1 VLRVIEIEPA
11 RTSDR
16 LAIEALLEANLL
28 PTDGFELAL
37 GTAVIAREGG
47 RIVGCAAVEP
57 YGSVGL
63 LRSACVA
70 PPLRGL
76 GLGSRLVD
84 RAEAVAAARGIA
96 ELFLLTE
103 TAANWFARRGY
114 EPDARESRSRGTP
127 GIARVHRRL
136 PRRRRPLPQ
145 APGPRCSG
153 RVDRPSPEPPPE
165 TLSHLIYR
173 H

>member
-1 VLRVIEIEPA
+1 VIEIEPA

-37 GTAVIAREGG
+37 ETAVVAREEG
-47 RIVGCAAVEP
+47 RVVGCAAVEP
-57 YGSVGL
+57 YGPVGL
-63 LRSACVA
+63 LRSVCVA

-103 TAANWFARRGY
+103 TAAAWFARRGY
-114 EPDARESRSRGTP
+114 EPGARE
-127 GIARVHRRL
+127 A
-136 PRRRRPLPQ
+136 
-145 APGPRCSG
+145 APVALLG
-153 RVDRPSPEPPPE
+153 SPEFTGACPVSAALLRKRLDRATPVA
-165 TLSHLIYR
+165 
-173 H
+173 

>member
-1 VLRVIEIEPA
+1 MLRVIEIEPA
-11 RTSDR
+11 RTSDGP
-16 LAIEALLEANLL
+16 AIEALLEANLL

-37 GTAVIAREGG
+37 ETAVVAREEG
-47 RIVGCAAVEP
+47 RVVGCAAVEP
-57 YGSVGL
+57 YGPVGL
-63 LRSACVA
+63 LRSVCVA

-114 EPDARESRSRGTP
+114 EPGARE
-127 GIARVHRRL
+127 A
-136 PRRRRPLPQ
+136 
-145 APGPRCSG
+145 APAALLG
-153 RVDRPSPEPPPE
+153 SPEFTVACPVSAALFRKRLNRATPVA
-165 TLSHLIYR
+165 
-173 H
+173 

>member
-1 VLRVIEIEPA
+1 MIEIEPA

-16 LAIEALLEANLL
+16 LAIEALLVANLL

-37 GTAVIAREGG
+37 GTAVVAREKG

-57 YGSVGL
+57 YGPVGL
-63 LRSACVA
+63 LRSVCVA
-70 PPLRGL
+70 EPLRGL

-103 TAANWFARRGY
+103 TAADWFTRRGY
-114 EPDARESRSRGTP
+114 QPGARE
-127 GIARVHRRL
+127 A
-136 PRRRRPLPQ
+136 
-145 APGPRCSG
+145 APAALLG
-153 RVDRPSPEPPPE
+153 SPEFTVACPVSAALLRKRLDGAAP
-165 TLSHLIYR
+165 IA
-173 H
+173 

>member
-1 VLRVIEIEPA
+1 MIEIEPA

-16 LAIEALLEANLL
+16 PAIEALLEASGL
-28 PTDGFELAL
+28 PIDGFELAL
-37 GTAVIAREGG
+37 GTAVVAREEG

-63 LRSACVA
+63 LRSVCVA
-70 PPLRGL
+70 LPFRGL

-103 TAANWFARRGY
+103 TAAAWFARRGY
-114 EPDARESRSRGTP
+114 EPGARE
-127 GIARVHRRL
+127 A
-136 PRRRRPLPQ
+136 
-145 APGPRCSG
+145 APAALLG
-153 RVDRPSPEPPPE
+153 SPEFTGACPVGAA
-165 TLSHLIYR
+165 LLRKHLDR
-173 H
+173 AAPVA

>member
-1 VLRVIEIEPA
+1 MIEIEPA

-16 LAIEALLEANLL
+16 PAIEALLKANLL

-37 GTAVIAREGG
+37 GTAVVAREDG

-57 YGSVGL
+57 YGPVGL
-63 LRSACVA
+63 LRSVCVV

-103 TAANWFARRGY
+103 TAAEWFTRRGY
-114 EPDARESRSRGTP
+114 EPGARE
-127 GIARVHRRL
+127 A
-136 PRRRRPLPQ
+136 
-145 APGPRCSG
+145 APAALLG
-153 RVDRPSPEPPPE
+153 SPELTGACPVSAA
-165 TLSHLIYR
+165 LLRKHLDR
-173 H
+173 ATPVA